1 MTRGLKH
8 EIGLK
13 RRLYKRIKNSEIHL
27 RAQYNELVRT
37 VKRNTRVAKG
47 NYEIKV
53 AREAKSNSKGL
64 FNVYRTKTR
73 ERIGPLKTEAGGI
86 IESGKK

>member
-13 RRLYKRIKNSEIHL
+13 RRLYKRIKNGETHL
-27 RAQYNELVRT
+27 KAQYNELVKA
-37 VKRNTRVAKG
+37 VKRSTRVPKS

-53 AREAKSNSKGL
+53 AREA
-64 FNVYRTKTR
+64 
-73 ERIGPLKTEAGGI
+73 
-86 IESGKK
+86 